1 LATRGLEEG
10 HRVFADVLLW
20 LVSLFIM
27 LLACILFTNGIELLG
42 HRLKMHQSAVGS
54 ILAAIGTALPETL
67 IPIVAILIFR
77 DPSAREV
84 GVGAIAGAPFMLAT
98 LGLFVTGAGVI
109 LFSALGQRT
118 LQLRVEPDSVARD
131 LAFFVLLYG
140 LAVAT
145 AFIRIH
151 ALHVAIALAMLGS
164 YGIYLRRTLDAE
176 SEALELPD
184 LLLLTRLFKVPHRTA
199 WVLTQVAASVAL
211 MLIGAHVFIGA
222 VEGIANR
229 LAVAALLVSIIL
241 TPVATELP
249 EKLNSILWV
258 RRNKDAL
265 ALGNMTG
272 AMVFQSCFPVVFGM
286 IFTPWDLPGATF
298 ISALIALAMALFIL
312 GWVKLRRSLS
322 PWPLLAGG
330 LMYGLFILCALRR

>member
-1 LATRGLEEG
+1 VLVDAVLW
-10 HRVFADVLLW
+10 FA
-20 LVSLFIM
+20 SLSMM
-27 LLACILFTNGIELLG
+27 LLGCILFTNGIELLG

-67 IPIVAILIFR
+67 IPIVAILIFD
-77 DPSAREV
+77 DPNAQEV

-98 LGLFVTGAGVI
+98 LGLFVTGAAVI

-118 LQLRVEPDSVARD
+118 LQLRVQPGAVARD
-131 LAFFVLLYG
+131 LTFFVVLYG

-151 ALHVAIALAMLGS
+151 ALRVAVALAMLGS
-164 YGIYLRRTLDAE
+164 YAIYLRWTLEAE
-176 SEALELPD
+176 SEALDLPD
-184 LLLLTRLFKVPHRTA
+184 LLWLTRVFKLPHRTA
-199 WVLTQVAASVAL
+199 WVLMQVAASLAL
-211 MLIGAHVFIGA
+211 MLAGAHLFIVA
-222 VEGIANR
+222 VEGIAAR

-258 RRNKDAL
+258 RRGKDTL

-286 IFTPWDLPGATF
+286 IFTRWDLPGPTM
-298 ISALIALAMALFIL
+298 ISALIALGMALFIL
-312 GWVKLRRSLS
+312 GWVKIRRSLS

-330 LMYGLFILCALRR
+330 LAYGAFIVCALRR